1 MKKALP
7 LFILLSLAAGAGWRW
22 QSRQA
27 QAAFAVAWQQAQFRS
42 LQMDQP
48 SVREALH
55 QQRQLAASVPAAFH
69 PDLDLAVNAEWQ
81 IWQKQFEKGETDR
94 RARLSWQGQTETSLK
109 QSIREALRSQAWL
122 EQQLSKQAPP
132 ITDAQAL
139 AWFSDH
145 VELLRL
151 PARFRVC
158 HLFLSRHDPKR
169 PNRSAEILALHEK
182 LSRGKASFVELAAQ
196 HSEDSRSK
204 NRGGDLG
211 WVSASRM
218 PADLMQAVNALKV
231 GETSSPIE
239 TQLGWHLL
247 RVSARQDSRLPH
259 FAEVRDEIIATLD
272 QHRRET
278 ALASGNP

>member
-48 SVREALH
+48 SVREALD
-55 QQRQLAASVPAAFH
+55 QQRQLTASVPATFQ
-69 PDLDLAVNAEWQ
+69 PDLDLAVNTEWQ

-94 RARLSWQGQTETSLK
+94 QARLSWQGQTETSLK
-109 QSIREALRSQAWL
+109 QTIREALRSQAWL
-122 EQQLSKQAPP
+122 EQLLPKQAQP
-132 ITDAQAL
+132 INDAQAL

-145 VELLRL
+145 AEQLRL

-158 HLFLSRHDPKR
+158 HLFLSRHDPTR
-169 PNRSAEILALHEK
+169 PNRSAEIQALHEQ
-182 LSRGKASFVELAAQ
+182 LNHGKASFAELAAQ

-204 NRGGDLG
+204 SRGGDLG
-211 WVSASRM
+211 WVSATRM
-218 PADLMQAVNALKV
+218 PADLMQAVNALEV

-247 RVSARQDSRLPH
+247 RVSARQDSRLPY

-272 QHRRET
+272 QQRRET